1 MNIHM
6 NENIVNIEL
15 GNHEKQLEIFYKSKE
30 RVKVIAKGRRFGL
43 TAGMARYMIDELVN
57 NDIGALWVD
66 TTYSNII
73 RYMERYFQPILRV
86 IPKRFYS
93 FNRTKSILYLKD
105 SYCDFRSADRPENI
119 EGFGYDL
126 VMLNEAGIILKN
138 RRLWE
143 ESIRPMMFEKKARAI
158 IGGTPK
164 GKKSGDETHLF
175 YELFNYEAESKEGW
189 KSYRFTS
196 YDNPMIDKK
205 ELEEYEKEVSPA
217 LRDQEVYA
225 EFIDQLTER
234 IIKREWFGYYEEN
247 DLNSKRFVA
256 SIQSWDTAFK
266 EKEENDYS
274 VCQTWIVTNEG
285 YYLEDVW
292 RGRVEF
298 PELKKKAVELFNTY
312 GPNEI
317 LIEDKSSGI
326 SLIQEIQR
334 ETRIPVKPIKPD
346 KDKLARVHSITPII
360 EAGKVK
366 LKGNSNWIKS
376 FLDELEE
383 FPNGEYDDQVDA
395 ATQFLNYIKSRN
407 LEFRENI
414 IVSRKVKSEKY
425 FKYRPNR

>member
-1 MNIHM
+1 MINRNRIDFEYEM
-6 NENIVNIEL
+6 L
-15 GNHEKQLEIFYKSKE
+15 PMQGEIFYGSDA
-30 RVKVIAKGRRFGL
+30 RIKVIAKGRRFGL
-43 TAGMARYMIDELVN
+43 TAGMARHLIHEMVDQKIAV
-57 NDIGALWVD
+57 LWVD
-66 TTYSNII
+66 TTYSNIT
-73 RYMERYFQPILRV
+73 RYMERYIQPLLRDF
-86 IPKRFYS
+86 PKRLNTYHK
-93 FNRTKSILYLKD
+93 TQSILYLCN

-126 VMLNEAGIILKN
+126 ILLNEAGIILKN

-164 GKKSGDETHLF
+164 GKKVGTEPHLF
-175 YELFNYEAESKEGW
+175 YELFQYEAEGKEGW
-189 KSYRFTS
+189 KSYQFTS
-196 YDNPMIDKK
+196 YDNPIIDKK

-225 EFIDQLTER
+225 KFIDQVFDR
-234 IIKREWFGYYEEN
+234 IIKREWFGYYEDDE
-247 DLNSKRFVA
+247 LRGKRIIVT
-256 SIQSWDTAFK
+256 IQSWDTAFK

-274 VCQTWIVTNEG
+274 VCETWHVTNEG

-292 RGRVEF
+292 RDRVEF

-317 LIEDKSSGI
+317 LVEDKASGI

-346 KDKLARVHSITPII
+346 KDKVARVHAVTPII
-360 EAGKVK
+360 EVGKVK
-366 LKGNSNWIKS
+366 LKSCAKWIKDY
-376 FLDELEE
+376 LDELEE
-383 FPNGEYDDQVDA
+383 FPGGEFDDQVDA
-395 ATQFLNYIKSRN
+395 TSQFLNYIKSRN

-414 IVSRKVKSEKY
+414 IVTRKIKKEKY
-425 FKYRPNR
+425 LKYRT

>member
-1 MNIHM
+1 MNFHM
-6 NENIVNIEL
+6 QENSVNIEL
-15 GNHEKQLEIFYKSKE
+15 GNHEKQIEIFYKSKE

-43 TAGMARYMIDELVN
+43 TVGMARYMIDEMIRN
-57 NDIGALWVD
+57 NIGALWVD
-66 TTYSNII
+66 TTYSNIT
-73 RYMERYFQPILRV
+73 RYMERYFLPILRV

-126 VMLNEAGIILKN
+126 VIVNEAGIILKN
-138 RRLWE
+138 RKLWE
-143 ESIRPMMFEKKARAI
+143 ESIRPMMFEKKANAI

-164 GKKSGDETHLF
+164 GKKSGTEPHLF
-175 YELFNYEAESKEGW
+175 YELFQYEAEGKEGW
-189 KSYRFTS
+189 KSYQFTS

-225 EFIDQLTER
+225 EFIDQVFDR
-234 IIKREWFGYYEEN
+234 IIKREWFGYYEDDE
-247 DLNSKRFVA
+247 LRGKRIIA
-256 SIQSWDTAFK
+256 TIQSWDTAFK
-266 EKEENDYS
+266 EREENDFS
-274 VCQTWIVTNEG
+274 VCETWHVTNEG

-292 RGRVEF
+292 RDRVEF

-317 LIEDKSSGI
+317 LVEDKASGI

-346 KDKLARVHSITPII
+346 KDKVARVHAVTPII
-360 EAGKVK
+360 EVGKVK
-366 LKGNSNWIKS
+366 LKSCAKWIKDY
-376 FLDELEE
+376 LDELEE
-383 FPNGEYDDQVDA
+383 FPGGEFDDQVDA
-395 ATQFLNYIKSRN
+395 TSQFLNYIKSRN

-414 IVSRKVKSEKY
+414 IVTRKIKKEKY
-425 FKYRPNR
+425 LKYRT